1 MWVQGIRN
9 TDGAILVCH
18 YQDSLCCLLLFVNS
32 FKIVLVISHSF
43 KVYIKIFLLL
53 MKLVVSILDLYIF
66 FKVLINHYNSK
77 IIYLRSSWIGNPSI
91 HWGGGSSK
99 FFKGRDLTDYKFPN
113 LSFILQWNH
122 SLPEFSRAILVFLIG
137 FSQYHKKVLW
147 VVVFTLVK
155 KFLQGP
161 VC

>member
-1 MWVQGIRN
+1 M
-9 TDGAILVCH
+9 L
-18 YQDSLCCLLLFVNS
+18 SFLLFVNS

-91 HWGGGSSK
+91 H
-99 FFKGRDLTDYKFPN
+99 
-113 LSFILQWNH
+113 
-122 SLPEFSRAILVFLIG
+122 
-137 FSQYHKKVLW
+137 
-147 VVVFTLVK
+147 
-155 KFLQGP
+155 
-161 VC
+161 